1 MGDKQLEKTLDNL
14 RKDEFRVI
22 ANANDWLFDG
32 KTPKY
37 HVRFKSWAKNTN
49 GEHLDN
55 LVNAL
60 LSAVAYSMATG
71 QVSAI
76 TQKDSV
82 EHLRGMTQGILALQ
96 EYVRLYASETVT
108 QSQQK
113 KEEAETEEG
122 EDDVISGLD
131 E

>member
-1 MGDKQLEKTLDNL
+1 MGNKKIQKTPNDL
-14 RKDEFRVI
+14 RKDEFQVI

-37 HVRFKSWAKNTN
+37 HIRFKSWAKNTN

-71 QVSAI
+71 KVSAI
-76 TQKDSV
+76 TQKDSI

-96 EYVRLYASETVT
+96 EYVRLYASETVA

-113 KEEAETEEG
+113 KEEVEVEDE

-131 E
+131 K